1 MIYGHSFKSVAWG
14 GAGGRSNYCYEPV
27 WMFRRRPLFG
37 VMALVVLGAW
47 LRDDVDG
54 VYFFRFLF
62 YD

>member
-1 MIYGHSFKSVAWG
+1 
-14 GAGGRSNYCYEPV
+14 
-27 WMFRRRPLFG
+27 MFRRRPLFG

-62 YD
+62 YDKL